1 MFIRFAITQK
11 DRDPSRDSGIFQ
23 VAAQLRDTGKLYEHE
38 HNQLRDLLN
47 WFNTHLE
54 KPSRFTASKPPYYRK
69 QQRAISWFKHSAN
82 THISK
87 AREMAAIIE
96 DQGIVVQA
104 LMSNRVGYIVYE
116 DEYQVV
122 AEPFADVNC

>member
-11 DRDPSRDSGIFQ
+11 ECDSSRGSGIFQ
-23 VAAQLRDTGKLYEHE
+23 VASQLRDSEELYEHE
-38 HNQLRDLLN
+38 HNRIRELLD

-69 QQRAISWFKHSAN
+69 QQRAISWFKDSAN

-87 AREMAAIIE
+87 ARELAAIIE
-96 DQGIVVQA
+96 DQGIAVQA
-104 LMSNRVGYIVYE
+104 IMSNRVGYIVYE
-116 DEYQVV
+116 DAYQVV

>member
-11 DRDPSRDSGIFQ
+11 DRDSSRDSGIFQ